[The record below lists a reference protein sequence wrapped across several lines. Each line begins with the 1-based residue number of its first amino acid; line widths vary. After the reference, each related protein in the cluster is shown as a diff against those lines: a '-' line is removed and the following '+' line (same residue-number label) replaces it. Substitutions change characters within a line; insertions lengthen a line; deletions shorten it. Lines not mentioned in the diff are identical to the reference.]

1 MTPPRGHQGARERKG
16 MVISGPHE
24 AALLLTLRAVVCT
37 SQLHGTYVT
46 TGTRGQRAGPGAEAL
61 CPFLSRHVHGQ
72 NARRCPAPHRR
83 SQGQVQSCGWN
94 RQCGHPVGAVRVLCP
109 RRPATPGPREAA
121 RAGQCTF
128 AFQGPPGRQ
137 QAGPA
142 LPTALTRQRG
152 VPQPHPAQRRGE
164 RPLGGPSS
172 ARARGGSGTFV
183 CPQTG
188 FERVGLWGVL
198 SSVFSCLV
206 RSVFINDVQR
216 P

>member
-1 MTPPRGHQGARERKG
+1 MSFLVSPCPRTERPQVPSSAPRVTG
-16 MVISGPHE
+16 SGPE
-24 AALLLTLRAVVCT
+24 LRLEPPVWT
-37 SQLHGTYVT
+37 P
-46 TGTRGQRAGPGAEAL
+46 GQSRAGAVPTTASHPRAPGGCVGWPVHVRLPGA
-61 CPFLSRHVHGQ
+61 
-72 NARRCPAPHRR
+72 
-83 SQGQVQSCGWN
+83 
-94 RQCGHPVGAVRVLCP
+94 
-109 RRPATPGPREAA
+109 
-121 RAGQCTF
+121 
-128 AFQGPPGRQ
+128 PGRQ

>member
-1 MTPPRGHQGARERKG
+1 MEPKLQLERVVRGRDQEPRPCVLSCLAVSTARTPAGA
-16 MVISGPHE
+16 
-24 AALLLTLRAVVCT
+24 
-37 SQLHGTYVT
+37 QLH
-46 TGTRGQRAGPGAEAL
+46 TG
-61 CPFLSRHVHGQ
+61 
-72 NARRCPAPHRR
+72 

>member
-1 MTPPRGHQGARERKG
+1 MEPKLQLERVVRGRDQEPRPCVLSCLAVSTARTPAGAQLRTAGHRVR
-16 MVISGPHE
+16 SR
-24 AALLLTLRAVVCT
+24 AAA
-37 SQLHGTYVT
+37 GTASVD
-46 TGTRGQRAGPGAEAL
+46 TRSEPCGCCAHDGQP
-61 CPFLSRHVHGQ
+61 P
-72 NARRCPAPHRR
+72 
-83 SQGQVQSCGWN
+83 
-94 RQCGHPVGAVRVLCP
+94 
-109 RRPATPGPREAA
+109 PGPREAA

>member
-1 MTPPRGHQGARERKG
+1 MSFLVSPCPRPERPQVPSSAPRVTGSGPELRLEPPVWTPGRSRAGAVPTTASHPRGPGRLRGLASAR
-16 MVISGPHE
+16 SP
-24 AALLLTLRAVVCT
+24 
-37 SQLHGTYVT
+37 
-46 TGTRGQRAGPGAEAL
+46 
-61 CPFLSRHVHGQ
+61 SR
-72 NARRCPAPHRR
+72 
-83 SQGQVQSCGWN
+83 
-94 RQCGHPVGAVRVLCP
+94 
-109 RRPATPGPREAA
+109 
-121 RAGQCTF
+121 
-128 AFQGPPGRQ
+128 GPPGRQ
-137 QAGPA
+137 QVGPA

>member
-1 MTPPRGHQGARERKG
+1 MEPKLQLER
-16 MVISGPHE
+16 
-24 AALLLTLRAVVCT
+24 
-37 SQLHGTYVT
+37 
-46 TGTRGQRAGPGAEAL
+46 EAL
-61 CPFLSRHVHGQ
+61 CPFLSRRVHGQ
-72 NARRCPAPHRR
+72 NARRCPAPHRG

-94 RQCGHPVGAVRVLCP
+94 RQCGHLVGAVRVLCP

-121 RAGQCTF
+121 WAGQCTF

-188 FERVGLWGVL
+188 FERVGLWGIL